1 NWSPARVFMGDVGST
16 WLGAV
21 FAGLV
26 LQQRQPAQAVEL
38 LLVALPLLA
47 DPLVCVL
54 RRLADGQ
61 PVFQAHRLHL
71 FQRLQQAGWG
81 HRQVASLYGGGTA
94 ALALALL
101 WGGGGALLAL
111 AAGELAMGVG
121 LDRRWA
127 LSFGEASA
135 AQRSRRS
142 QT

>member
-1 NWSPARVFMGDVGST
+1 MGDVGST

-26 LQQRQPAQAVEL
+26 LQQRQPAQAAEL

-47 DPLVCVL
+47 DALVCVL
-54 RRLADGQ
+54 RRLAAGQ

-71 FQRLQQAGWG
+71 FQRLQQAGWA
-81 HRQVASLYGGGTA
+81 HRQVALLYGGATA
-94 ALALALL
+94 VLAVGLR
-101 WGGGGALLAL
+101 WGGAGTLLAL
-111 AAGELAMGVG
+111 AAGELALGVG

-127 LSFGEASA
+127 LSFRDATA
-135 AQRSRRS
+135 AQQSR